1 MKARFEKT
9 AFSNK
14 THTSAI
20 KYKNLHNLPHW
31 HMEYELIFVL
41 EGSADLV
48 VNNLFFKIPQGSCAF
63 IGSEEIHHIKSAPE
77 SVLGII
83 KTNAPYVKEIV
94 GNKHLTTPVLN
105 DNSTAK
111 YVFFDILSELKNQ
124 KDFCNIIADTIITKF
139 IAKIFRTESSYSYTK
154 ITKKK
159 TTKYKELIEMLSIN
173 YTHITFEEAAKYMNL
188 NKSYFSRYFYR
199 FSGMTFTQYLNIL
212 KVSAAIEKIQEKKV
226 NITDISISCGFGTI
240 RNFNRVFKKLTGY
253 NPKKLPNNYVFI
265 YNFKD
270 TSGNDFNPTLNC
282 TEILE

>member
-1 MKARFEKT
+1 MKARFEKK
-9 AFSNK
+9 AFSDK

-31 HMEYELIFVL
+31 HIEYELVFVL
-41 EGSADLV
+41 KGSADLML
-48 VNNLFFKIPQGSCAF
+48 NNLFFKISQDSCAF
-63 IGSEEIHHIKSAPE
+63 IGSEEIHHIRSDPG

-83 KTNAPYVKEIV
+83 KTDAPNVKEIV
-94 GNKHLTTPVLN
+94 GNKHLTTPILN
-105 DNSTAK
+105 YNSTPK
-111 YVFFDILSELKNQ
+111 YIFFDILSELKNQ
-124 KDFCNIIADTIITKF
+124 KDFCNIIADTIVTKF
-139 IAKIFRTESSYSYTK
+139 IAEIFRTESSSSYTK
-154 ITKKK
+154 ITKQM

-188 NKSYFSRYFYR
+188 NKSYFSRYFYS

-212 KVSAAIEKIQEKKV
+212 KVSAAIEKIQEK
-226 NITDISISCGFGTI
+226 NLNMTEISMSCGFGTI
-240 RNFNRVFKKLTGY
+240 RNFNRVFKELTGY